1 MHGYLILIPIFV
13 FIVVLLISTKR
24 TKRQVGFPYV
34 PAKTLFSAAER
45 KFMTELDM
53 AVGLQYRVFGKVRIA
68 DVATVKQ
75 GLSRS
80 SHQAALNRI
89 AAKHF
94 DFVICRRNDLSVV
107 CAVELNDSS
116 HNTKR
121 VQRRDVFVAQVC
133 QAVRLPLWNVTVAAA
148 YSPEALSSQF
158 QSIIVGTNSA
168 GRTT

>member
-80 SHQAALNRI
+80 SHQAALMTP
-89 AAKHF
+89 APK
-94 DFVICRRNDLSVV
+94 SVPV
-107 CAVELNDSS
+107 
-116 HNTKR
+116 
-121 VQRRDVFVAQVC
+121 
-133 QAVRLPLWNVTVAAA
+133 
-148 YSPEALSSQF
+148 
-158 QSIIVGTNSA
+158 
-168 GRTT
+168 